1 MKRVLNIDE
10 ACEFL
15 GYKKSYIYRLTSMG
29 VLPYSKPNGKKL
41 YFDRD
46 KLERWMLS
54 NASETNIEEI
64 AETYVRVL

>member
-29 VLPYSKPNGKKL
+29 ILPFSKPNGKKL

-54 NASETNIEEI
+54 NSNETNIEQI
-64 AETYVRVL
+64 AETYIRMV

>member
-54 NASETNIEEI
+54 NESETNIEQI
-64 AETYVRVL
+64 AETYVRML